1 MALTVDSLAWRLT
14 LSKALVRTASE
25 EVEKMKVTIVGAGNM
40 GRGIGTR
47 AVAGG
52 HQVEVLA
59 LDPSHARKLA
69 EELGPSATALGAG
82 APFGGEVV
90 VFAVYYPGIKD
101 AVQQHADQLAG
112 KVVVD
117 ITNPV
122 DTQTW
127 DKLATPPGTSSAEE
141 VQQLVP
147 QGTPV
152 VKAFN
157 TTFAGTLVAG
167 EVDGQQLDVLI
178 AGDDAAAK
186 QTVSQL
192 VSDGGLR
199 PIDVGPLNRAQQLEQ
214 LGFLHISLQQPLG
227 LGFGSAIKL
236 HS

>member
-1 MALTVDSLAWRLT
+1 
-14 LSKALVRTASE
+14 
-25 EVEKMKVTIVGAGNM
+25 MKVTIIGAGNM

-52 HQVEVLA
+52 HQVEILDRDPAEAQQLA
-59 LDPSHARKLA
+59 KD
-69 EELGPSATALGAG
+69 LGDSATALDPGS
-82 APFGGEVV
+82 PFGGEVV

-101 AVQQHADQLAG
+101 AVQQYADQLAG

-122 DTQTW
+122 NTQTW
-127 DKLATPPGTSSAEE
+127 DSLATAPGSSSAEE
-141 VQQLVP
+141 TQQLVP
-147 QGTPV
+147 QGTAV

-167 EVDGQQLDVLI
+167 QVDGQQLDVLI
-178 AGDDAAAK
+178 AGDDDKAK
-186 QTVSQL
+186 QKVSQL

-199 PIDVGPLNRAQQLEQ
+199 PIDVGPLRRAQQLEQ

-227 LGFGSAIKL
+227 LNFGSAVKL
-236 HS
+236 LT

>member
-1 MALTVDSLAWRLT
+1 MPH
-14 LSKALVRTASE
+14 
-25 EVEKMKVTIVGAGNM
+25 VTIIGAGNM

-52 HQVEVLA
+52 NQVEIVDRDPLEAQQLA
-59 LDPSHARKLA
+59 A
-69 EELGPSATALGAG
+69 ELGGGATALEPGAR
-82 APFGGEVV
+82 FGGQVV

-101 AVQQHADQLAG
+101 AVQQYANQLAG

-127 DKLATPPGTSSAEE
+127 DRLATPPGTSSAEE
-141 VQQLVP
+141 VQRLVP
-147 QGTPV
+147 QGTSV

-167 EVDGQQLDVLI
+167 GVGGQQLDVLI
-178 AGDDAAAK
+178 AGDDQAAK
-186 QTVSQL
+186 EAVSQL
-192 VSDGGLR
+192 VTGGGLN
-199 PIDVGPLNRAQQLEQ
+199 PIDVGPLSRAQQLEQ
-214 LGFLHISLQQPLG
+214 LGFLHISLQQPLD

-236 HS
+236 VTP

>member
-1 MALTVDSLAWRLT
+1 
-14 LSKALVRTASE
+14 
-25 EVEKMKVTIVGAGNM
+25 MKVTIVGAGNM

-52 HQVEVLA
+52 HQVEVVDRDPGEAQNLA
-59 LDPSHARKLA
+59 G
-69 EELGPSATALGAG
+69 ELGDSATALEPE

-90 VFAVYYPGIKD
+90 VLAVYYPGIKD
-101 AVQQHADQLAG
+101 TVRQYADQLAG

-127 DKLATPPGTSSAEE
+127 DRLATPPGTSSAEE
-141 VQQLVP
+141 VQRLVP

-167 EVDGQQLDVLI
+167 EVGGQQLDALI
-178 AGDDAAAK
+178 AGDDQAAK
-186 QTVSQL
+186 QQVSQV

-199 PIDVGPLNRAQQLEQ
+199 PIDVGPLSRAQQLEH
-214 LGFLHISLQQPLG
+214 LGLLHISLQEPLG
-227 LGFGSAIKL
+227 TGFGSTIKL